1 MIRHI
6 DIDLSL
12 REGTLRHQRI
22 EKKPFLCRHF
32 AVFSFKASLILVD
45 SREIIM
51 WVLEKIRESMESIPL
66 EVNRYITKSEED
78 IFSQTL
84 HSNIITPGNIPE
96 FCLPPRLCKK
106 SSLPDYEE
114 ASSNLLFQD
123 QLPMS
128 SSSSNAAKTRD
139 VKVKKDVAPVPWKAT
154 KKPLPFSAENYGLA
168 GIYES
173 PNTRRK
179 ESLFHTKNPIY
190 MLERNICATTPKMAR
205 EVNFSKKVS
214 SGFLP
219 LISCKSSSEAATP
232 ESETPSS
239 DDSSSLCSPCS
250 AKSSNSAPCKRLK
263 ETVSC
268 PSLIDRKEVRAR
280 WEEALGMTTS
290 LCKRSS
296 LGKNLFTLAP
306 PVISPLDVLHC
317 QEKLQCEQI
326 LPLQGR
332 GQVRLS
338 AEHII
343 SSTSTLSGLTT
354 IRVRVVSVEGLWD
367 STECVAPNCA
377 VNLCLT
383 PGKRQQQE
391 SAIIRKCHNP
401 VFNEDF
407 FFTELSQEDL
417 LALSLKLKVVD
428 KSAAGKL
435 RRGTMIGLVSQPLS
449 LLLPATSEEKQQEI

>member
-1 MIRHI
+1 IRK
-6 DIDLSL
+6 
-12 REGTLRHQRI
+12 T
-22 EKKPFLCRHF
+22 
-32 AVFSFKASLILVD
+32 
-45 SREIIM
+45 EIIM
-51 WVLEKIRESMESIPL
+51 WILEKIRRRMESIPL
-66 EVNRYITKSEED
+66 EMNRYIVKSEED
-78 IFSQTL
+78 IFSPNL
-84 HSNIITPGNIPE
+84 HGNIITPGNIPE

-106 SSLPDYEE
+106 SSLPESENASPNPLFRDQLRVRST
-114 ASSNLLFQD
+114 SSN
-123 QLPMS
+123 S
-128 SSSSNAAKTRD
+128 AKTWD
-139 VKVKKDVAPVPWKAT
+139 VKAKKDDAPVPWKAT
-154 KKPLPFSAENYGLA
+154 KKPLPFSAESYGLA

-179 ESLFHTKNPIY
+179 ESLFHSKSPIY
-190 MLERNICATTPKMAR
+190 ILERNSAATTPDMAR
-205 EVNFSKKVS
+205 EVNSSKKVS

-219 LISCKSSSEAATP
+219 LISWKGLSEAAST

-250 AKSSNSAPCKRLK
+250 AKSSNSVPYKHGRLK

-268 PSLIDRKEVRAR
+268 PSLIDRKEVKGR
-280 WEEALGMTTS
+280 WEEALCMTTS
-290 LCKRSS
+290 LCKGSS

-306 PVISPLDVLHC
+306 PVIFPLDVLHC
-317 QEKLQCEQI
+317 QKRLQCEHV

-338 AEHII
+338 AEHMI
-343 SSTSTLSGLTT
+343 SSTSTFSGLAT
-354 IRVRVVSVEGLWD
+354 IRLRVVSVEGLWD
-367 STECVAPNCA
+367 PTECVAPDCA

-383 PGKRQQQE
+383 PGKQQQQE

-417 LALSLKLKVVD
+417 QVLNLKLKVVD

-435 RRGTMIGLVSQPLS
+435 RRGKMIGLVSQPLS
-449 LLLPATSEEKQQEI
+449 QLLPFLFVSREY

>member
-1 MIRHI
+1 
-6 DIDLSL
+6 
-12 REGTLRHQRI
+12 
-22 EKKPFLCRHF
+22 
-32 AVFSFKASLILVD
+32 
-45 SREIIM
+45 
-51 WVLEKIRESMESIPL
+51 MESIPL

-190 MLERNICATTPKMAR
+190 I
-205 EVNFSKKVS
+205 
-214 SGFLP
+214 
-219 LISCKSSSEAATP
+219 
-232 ESETPSS
+232 ETPSS

-250 AKSSNSAPCKRLK
+250 AKSSNFAPCKRLK